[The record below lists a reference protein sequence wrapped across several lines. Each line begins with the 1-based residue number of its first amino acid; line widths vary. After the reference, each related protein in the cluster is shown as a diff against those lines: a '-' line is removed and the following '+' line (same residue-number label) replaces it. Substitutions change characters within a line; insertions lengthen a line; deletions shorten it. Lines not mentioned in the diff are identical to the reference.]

1 MTKIIKPVIVVGT
14 GRCGS
19 TLFHSLLANHERLMW
34 LSGFALVLPNRPGL
48 NRWVVSAMDDR
59 LLRRLLGGKIRP
71 LESYQFWDRYSYG
84 FSQARRDLVRSDVTP
99 RVKRQLH
106 EAFGALLTRRRHRLL
121 IKITG
126 WPRMGY
132 LNEVFEDA
140 RFIHIMRDGR
150 AVANS
155 LLHVD
160 YWRGWYGPQGW
171 LAGLLSPEDQA
182 LWESYDR
189 SFTAL
194 AGIEWRIQ
202 MRAIEA
208 ARKQVDPRLFME
220 IKYEAFCEQPME
232 TFRRVLE
239 FAELPESPALDRA
252 VKNAK
257 IKSTSS
263 RWRDDLAPAQQRIL
277 DDLLRDDLRRCG
289 YDDNTPSR

>member
-34 LSGFALVLPNRPGL
+34 LSGFALVFPNRPGL
-48 NRWVVSAMDDR
+48 NRWVVSAMDNR
-59 LLRRLLGGKIRP
+59 LLRRLFGGKIRP

-277 DDLLRDDLRRCG
+277 DDLLHDDLRRCG

>member
-34 LSGFALVLPNRPGL
+34 LSGFARVFPSRPSL
-48 NRWVVSAMDDR
+48 NRWAVTAMDNR
-59 LLRRLLGGKIRP
+59 LLRHVFGGKIQP

-84 FSQARRDLVRSDVTP
+84 FSQTRRDLVRSDVTA
-99 RVKRQLH
+99 RVRRQLH
-106 EAFGALLTRRRHRLL
+106 QAFGALLTHRRHRLL
-121 IKITG
+121 MKITG
-126 WPRMGY
+126 WPRLGY

-194 AGIEWRIQ
+194 AGIEWRMQ
-202 MRAIEA
+202 MRAMEA
-208 ARKQVDPRLFME
+208 ARKEVDPRLFME
-220 IKYEAFCEQPME
+220 IKYETFCEQPME